1 MIFDY
6 LTLALKNLKHRGVR
20 SWLTLLGVF
29 IGVTAVVSLMSLGAG
44 LQAAVGAQFGISSTQ
59 VISVQA
65 GGVNAFGAPGS
76 GAVNKLTL
84 DDVDAIGKLSNVE
97 IAISRIISPG
107 KLEYNNIVGFGSAI
121 SIPGGDDRKFAYEA
135 MDLEIESGRM
145 LKDGDVNNVVL
156 GYNFGREDNSFG
168 EEITS
173 GKTVLIQDEKFKVV
187 GILEK
192 KGSFIVDNMVFMN
205 EDPLRDLMDYGDD
218 VDLIAVKARSEDIM
232 DRTKEDIEKLMRK
245 RRDVELGEED
255 FEVSTPEAMME
266 TVNSVLGGV
275 QAFIV
280 IIASISILV
289 GALGIVNTM
298 TTSVLERRKEI
309 GIMKAIGG
317 TNGQVFMQFFFESGM
332 LGFVG
337 GLVGVIFGT
346 LVGIAGI
353 AGINGF
359 LGTDL
364 SPTIDFMLIG
374 GALLGS
380 FLIGAIAGIAPAMSA
395 AKQNP
400 VEALRG

>member
-1 MIFDY
+1 MKLDY
-6 LTLALKNLKHRGVR
+6 LILALKNLKHRGVR
-20 SWLTLLGVF
+20 SWLTLIGIF

-65 GGVNAFGAPGS
+65 GGVNSFGAPGS
-76 GAVNKLTL
+76 GAVNKLQV
-84 DDVDAIGKLSNVE
+84 DDVEAIGKLSNVE
-97 IAISRIISPG
+97 ISISRIIASG
-107 KLEYNNIVGFGSAI
+107 KMEYNNIVGFGSSV
-121 SIPGGDDRKFAYEA
+121 SIPSGSDRKFAYEA

-145 LKDGDVNNVVL
+145 LKDGDTGNVVL
-156 GYNFGREDNSFG
+156 GYNFGKKDNGFD
-168 EEITS
+168 EAIVT
-173 GKTVLIQDEKFKVV
+173 GKSVLIQDERFKVV

-205 EDPLRDLMDYGDD
+205 DEPLRDLMNYGDD
-218 VDLIAVKARSEDIM
+218 VDLIAVKARSEDVM

-245 RRDVELGEED
+245 RRGVDEGEED

-332 LGFVG
+332 LGLMG
-337 GLVGVIFGT
+337 GIVGVILGT
-346 LVGIAGI
+346 LIGVIGT

-359 LGTDL
+359 IGSDL
-364 SPTIDFMLIG
+364 SPVIDFVLIG
-374 GALLGS
+374 GALVGS
-380 FLIGAIAGIAPAMSA
+380 FTIGAIAGIVPAMNA